1 MLRVYSV
8 EVASNLKKKSN
19 SHVIRR
25 SDLEARCHESALK
38 IMLVSNGNRF
48 ICQKEKSVALKIK

>member
-1 MLRVYSV
+1 M
-8 EVASNLKKKSN
+8 
-19 SHVIRR
+19 HVIRR

-38 IMLVSNGNRF
+38 IMFASNGNRF